1 MVSQWF
7 GSVVGVDRQGLDIFC
22 SVVYYYV
29 DVGYIGIVFIVGYS
43 VDVVKF
49 FFVVC
54 GVLVVVVDK

>member
-1 MVSQWF
+1 M
-7 GSVVGVDRQGLDIFC
+7 
-22 SVVYYYV
+22 